1 MKKWVKSRWIA
12 AISCILL
19 LLFTACKQKADPEAL
34 NRFCQNQLP
43 QWNNKLTR
51 VIISDIFTP
60 AVCSRIYAYSN
71 IAAYEA
77 LRPQYKGY
85 ASYAGKLNGLQQLP
99 QPKSGQAYCYPVSSV
114 IAFTTVAQKLVF
126 NSDAITDMEN
136 SFLQQLDSLNIS
148 KGQLDESVSYGRAV
162 GNHIL
167 SWAGKDGYLERNSF
181 PAYIVTKE
189 PGRYQPT
196 PPNYTD
202 AIETSWKTLR
212 PFVLDSAAQFRP
224 PPPIKYDTTKGS
236 AFYKEAYQVYACV
249 KNPQPGDSAIAWYWD
264 DNPNTSITNG
274 HITYFQQKASPP
286 GHWIHIACS
295 VAEKEGFDPMKT
307 AALVSKTAIA
317 IADAFISAWEAKFVY
332 NYVRPET
339 FINQYIDKDW
349 VPLIQTP
356 AFPEYPSA
364 HSVAS
369 SSAATIL
376 TKAIG
381 EKYEFVDS
389 TEVPYGR
396 PMRTFH
402 SFYEAAD
409 EASISRMYGGIHF
422 RTAIEKGKVQGRNIG
437 RFVLQKLDGGS

>member
-1 MKKWVKSRWIA
+1 MLGCIA
-12 AISCILL
+12 IIIFS
-19 LLFTACKQKADPEAL
+19 ACRQKANPQAL
-34 NRFCQNQLP
+34 NRYCQNLLP
-43 QWNNKLTR
+43 QWNDNLTQ
-51 VIISDIFTP
+51 VVISDIFTP

-77 LRPQYKGY
+77 LRPQYKNY
-85 ASYAGKLNGLQQLP
+85 YSYAGKLHGLQPVP
-99 QPKSGQAYCYPVSSV
+99 QPKAGKEYCYPVSSV

-126 NSDAITDMEN
+126 NGDAIADMEK
-136 SFLQQLDSLNIS
+136 SFLNQLDSLNI
-148 KGQLDESVSYGRAV
+148 GNELLQNSVSYGREV

-167 SWAGKDGYLERNSF
+167 AWAGKDGYLERNSL
-181 PAYIVTKE
+181 PAYIVTIE

-202 AIETSWKTLR
+202 AVETNWKTIR
-212 PFVLDSAAQFRP
+212 PFVLDSCSQFRP
-224 PPPIKYDTTKGS
+224 PPPTKYDTAKTS
-236 AFYKEAYQVYACV
+236 LFYKEAYQVYDAG
-249 KNPQPGDSAIAWYWD
+249 KNPHEGDSATAWYWD

-274 HITYFQQKASPP
+274 HITYFQQKNSPP
-286 GHWIHIACS
+286 GHWVHIACS
-295 VAEKEGFDPMKT
+295 VAAKEGFDPMKT

-317 IADAFISAWEAKFVY
+317 IADAFISAWDAKFVY
-332 NYVRPET
+332 NYLRPET

-349 VPLIQTP
+349 LPLIQTP

-376 TKAIG
+376 TKMIG
-381 EKYEFVDS
+381 ANYVFTDS

-396 PMRTFH
+396 PTRTFH

-409 EASISRMYGGIHF
+409 QASISRLYGGIHF
-422 RTAIEKGKVQGRNIG
+422 ITAIEKGKDQGRKIG
-437 RFVLQKLDGGS
+437 SFILNRLDREN